1 MRSHNVISSAL
12 IGYTAAVTCLLN
24 VSLTAAADTRI
35 RGEFEYNLDD
45 QSLSEWK
52 IGPVFSLDNAT
63 ELEIPI
69 GQDDQVW
76 QVRPELTHEIDV
88 DDFTLELGLGLE
100 VSGDE
105 PIQGFGSIEGSL
117 DF

>member
-1 MRSHNVISSAL
+1 MRSHNAISSAL
-12 IGYTAAVTCLLN
+12 IAYTAAATCLLN
-24 VSLTAAADTRI
+24 ASLSAVADTRI
-35 RGEFEYNLDD
+35 RGEFEYSLDD
-45 QSLSEWK
+45 QSLSEWQ

-88 DDFTLELGLGLE
+88 NDFTLELGLGLE
-100 VSGDE
+100 VSGDA
-105 PIQGFGSIEGSL
+105 PIQGFGSIEGCL